1 MGGFNRY
8 NCNGC
13 GHGDRPI
20 PLPEPIEELVQEE
33 VYYPTAYPVYNA
45 AAYDALNNG
54 IVDAAQGRYINKAAS
69 GKNTGVV
76 LVLFILLVIIVC
88 VFCNKF
94 IQQVD

>member
-8 NCNGC
+8 NCNG
-13 GHGDRPI
+13 GDRPI
-20 PLPEPIEELVQEE
+20 PVPLPEPIEELALEE
-33 VYYPTAYPVYNA
+33 AYYPTAYPPYNA

-54 IVDAAQGRYINKAAS
+54 ILDAAQGRYINKAAC

-88 VFCNKF
+88 VFCSKF
-94 IQQVD
+94 NQQAD